1 MGIPTYFKYIT
12 TQYDNLIINKL
23 DKPINRL
30 FLDLNCAIHPKAQ
43 KVLGEYPNLK
53 NKLDLEKKIYY
64 EVLDYIKYLLEFTQ
78 PQDLLFLAID
88 GVAPR
93 AKIQQQRYRRFK
105 AAKDLKDKKKIYAKH
120 SEPFI
125 KNDWDTNA
133 ITPGTTFMTGLS
145 KYLGLELKKVSNNIK
160 IILSDS
166 NDPNEGEHKIFN
178 YIKKNFNKSNDEIDV
193 IYGLDADLIML
204 SLTTFN
210 SNIYL
215 LREYVE
221 FGNIV
226 NKVDHSPFLY
236 LDIYRFKNC
245 IIEELRENGLKLSNN
260 NNIITD
266 YVFLCFL
273 MGNDFLPHTLSLAIK
288 NGGINILL
296 EYYLDIVDKESR
308 NYYLIN
314 INRNKYSINISFFKK
329 LIKKIAKSENDLL
342 TIKTKDTLRSRIH
355 HKDYK
360 TPLEKQLHLS
370 EYLPVFNRED
380 DKYVDM
386 GSFNWRQRYY
396 EVCFKTEFKIDID
409 QICLNYL
416 EGLHWTLNYYFQ
428 GCISYS
434 WFYRYIHPPAME
446 DLKNFLEEH
455 NNFDI
460 NNCLV
465 YNKIPYKPFI
475 QLLIVLP
482 SSSYKLLPESYRF
495 LTTKDESNI
504 IDLYPQDFK
513 LDTFGKYQTWQCLP
527 IIPLV
532 EDQRIIEAT
541 KGLELTKTE
550 QSRNSNRKRKIIKD
564 KFLDE

>member
-23 DKPINRL
+23 KNPINRL

-43 KVLGEYPNLK
+43 KVLSEYPNLK
-53 NKLDLEKKIYY
+53 KKLDLERKIYY

-78 PQDLLFLAID
+78 PQDLLFIAID

-93 AKIQQQRYRRFK
+93 AKMQQQRYRRFK
-105 AAKDLKDKKKIYAKH
+105 ASKDLREKKMIYTKH
-120 SEPFI
+120 SESFV

-133 ITPGTTFMTGLS
+133 ITPGTSFMSGLS
-145 KYLGLELKKVSNNIK
+145 KYLGQELKKVSSNIK
-160 IILSDS
+160 IILSDA

-178 YIKKNFNKSNDEIDV
+178 YIKKNYNKNNGEIDV

-226 NKVDHSPFLY
+226 TKVEHSPFLY
-236 LDIYRFKNC
+236 LDINTFKDC
-245 IIEELRENGLKLSNN
+245 IIGELRENGLKLINN

-296 EYYLDIVDKESR
+296 EYYLDIVDKENK

-314 INRNKYSINISFFKK
+314 INKNKYSINVPFFKK
-329 LIKKIAKSENDLL
+329 LIKKIAESESDLL
-342 TIKTKDTLRSRIH
+342 TIKTKDVLRSRIH

-360 TPLEKQLHLS
+360 TSLEKELHLY
-370 EYLPVFNRED
+370 EYLPVFNRQD
-380 DKYVDM
+380 DKYINM

-396 EVCFKTEFKIDID
+396 EICFKTEFKYDID

-416 EGLHWTLNYYFQ
+416 EGLHWTLNYYFDT
-428 GCISYS
+428 CISYS

-446 DLKNFLEEH
+446 DVKNFLEEN
-455 NNFDI
+455 NNFNL
-460 NNCLV
+460 NNCLEF
-465 YNKIPYKPFI
+465 NKVAYKPFV

-482 SSSYKLLPESYRF
+482 SSSYKLLAESYQF
-495 LTTKDESNI
+495 LTTKDDSDI

-513 LDTFGKYQTWQCLP
+513 LDTIGKYQTWQCLP
-527 IIPLV
+527 IIPLAD
-532 EDQRIIEAT
+532 DQRIMEEID
-541 KGLELTKTE
+541 GLELTKTE
-550 QSRNSNRKRKIIKD
+550 QLRNNLRKRKIVKD

>member
-1 MGIPTYFKYIT
+1 MGIPAYFKYIT

-23 DKPINRL
+23 EKPINRL

-43 KVLGEYPNLK
+43 KVLAEYPNLK

-78 PQDLLFLAID
+78 PQDLLFIAID

-93 AKIQQQRYRRFK
+93 AKMQQQRYRRFK
-105 AAKDLKDKKKIYAKH
+105 AIKDIKERKKIYNKH
-120 SEPFI
+120 TEPLN

-133 ITPGTTFMTGLS
+133 ITPGTLFLSGLS
-145 KYLGLELKKVSNNIK
+145 KYLGQELKKVSSNIK
-160 IILSDS
+160 IILSDA

-178 YIKKNFNKSNDEIDV
+178 YIKKNFNKNNGETDV

-210 SNIYL
+210 SEIYL

-221 FGNIV
+221 FGNII
-226 NKVDHSPFLY
+226 NKVDHTPFLY
-236 LDIYRFKNC
+236 LDINTFKDC
-245 IIEELRENGLKLSNN
+245 IIGELRENGLKLINN

-266 YVFLCFL
+266 YIFLCFL

-296 EYYLDIVDKESR
+296 EYYLDIVDKESK
-308 NYYLIN
+308 NYYLVN
-314 INRNKYSINISFFKK
+314 IYKNKFSINMPFFKK
-329 LIKKIAKSENDLL
+329 LIKKISESENDLL
-342 TIKTKDTLRSRIH
+342 TIKHKQILKSRIP

-360 TPLEKQLHLS
+360 TPLEKELHLL
-370 EYLPVFNRED
+370 EYLPIFNRED
-380 DKYVDM
+380 DKYIDM

-396 EVCFKTEFKIDID
+396 EICFKTEFKYDID

-416 EGLHWTLNYYFQ
+416 EGLNWTLKYYFE

-446 DLKNFLEEH
+446 DVKNFLEDNH
-455 NNFDI
+455 NFDI
-460 NNCLV
+460 NNCLEL
-465 YNKIPYKPFI
+465 NKVPHTPFV

-482 SSSYKLLPESYRF
+482 SSSNKLLPESYRF
-495 LTTKDESNI
+495 LSTNESSDI
-504 IDLYPQDFK
+504 IDLYPQDFN
-513 LDTFGKYQTWQCLP
+513 LDMFGKYQTWQCLP
-527 IIPLV
+527 ILPLA
-532 EDQRIIEAT
+532 EDQRIMEAI
-541 KGLELTKTE
+541 KGLELTKIE
-550 QSRNSNRKRKIIKD
+550 QARNNIRKRKIIKD